1 MIQSILNAKVSM
13 TVIYNSKLWDSA
25 ITTKRAK
32 TLDHSSIEPDE
43 AELFGAEET
52 ETRLYFPQ
60 MCMMNTDPMNIN
72 DNTKTGTGPILL
84 KIKLKKII
92 KIQKDFHEHTPLYGQ
107 RQAQISQFR
116 QE

>member
-1 MIQSILNAKVSM
+1 MRRFQWQLFITASCGIQRIRPNEQ
-13 TVIYNSKLWDSA
+13 KLSN
-25 ITTKRAK
+25 
-32 TLDHSSIEPDE
+32 HSSIEPDE

-84 KIKLKKII
+84 KIKLNKII

-116 QE
+116 QEW